1 MKIAL
6 IYFLTVNAVSIGS
19 MLADKLRAR
28 KNLWRI
34 PEARLIWLAVLG
46 GSPGILLGMQ
56 LFRHKTLHPKFSIGV
71 PVIFAVQVV
80 CLALAFPY
88 LI

>member
-19 MLADKLRAR
+19 MRADKLRAR

-46 GSPGILLGMQ
+46 GSPGIHLGKQ

-80 CLALAFPY
+80 CLVLAFPY